1 MTTSRYPDIT
11 DELLSAYIDGAVTG
25 TERIAVEQ
33 AVQDDPNVAWRLSTL
48 QETVRLLRSLP
59 AVQAPRSFVLT
70 AEQLGQAMPEA
81 ALSGGVSVERVPVA
95 GTTKSPP
102 TSPAPGIWERI
113 TDGWRGFW
121 QGGSPAL
128 RNAMAASMAA
138 LLLLLIVPSLLST
151 QESSLTYQA
160 QPSPA
165 GDALMSQV
173 TTLSAKELQR
183 REVASGQSA
192 APAQEAAVAASE
204 AEAPAVEQAVIEMAV
219 PEPAL
224 DRAAVEEGMTAES
237 AAPAVAEMVAAAPA
251 PDSARVMDSQPSV
264 AAAAAMPAPAAEED
278 VLAFAPSAAGE
289 AEAGA
294 AAPALAAAAPAGEEL
309 GSAAADEAVLSP
321 TATALP
327 EAAASVE
334 SPASAESQPAAEE
347 AAMPATQMPVATPTA
362 LSQPESPAPAVVMA
376 PVATRVQPSTDNMAR
391 IAVERQSS
399 RAAQPASSPATQ
411 NPMWLWAQLAAAAA
425 MLVFGLLWWRSR
437 RTA

>member
-25 TERIAVEQ
+25 AERVAVEQ
-33 AVQDDPNVAWRLSTL
+33 AVQDDPDVAWRLSTL

-81 ALSGGVSVERVPVA
+81 ALSGGVSVERAPVA

-102 TSPAPGIWERI
+102 ASPGLWERI
-113 TDGWRGFW
+113 SDGWRGFW

-128 RNAMAASMAA
+128 RNAMAASMTA

-204 AEAPAVEQAVIEMAV
+204 AEAPAVEQVVIEMAV

-237 AAPAVAEMVAAAPA
+237 AAPAAAEMAAAAPA

-309 GSAAADEAVLSP
+309 ESAAADEAVLSP
-321 TATALP
+321 AATALP

-411 NPMWLWAQLAAAAA
+411 NPTWLWAQLAAAAA
-425 MLVFGLLWWRSR
+425 VLVFGLLWWRSR